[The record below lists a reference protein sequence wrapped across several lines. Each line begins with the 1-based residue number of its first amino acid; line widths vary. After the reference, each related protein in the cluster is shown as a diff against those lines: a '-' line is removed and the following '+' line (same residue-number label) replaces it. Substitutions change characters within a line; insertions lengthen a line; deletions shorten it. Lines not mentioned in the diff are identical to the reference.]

1 METTEARTTFQEL
14 RQVAHRAYQALQLI
28 SRPRKLALGGA
39 TLLMVV
45 TSVGNTCV
53 ALLLGRLIDRIQ
65 HGIDSGAP
73 RETLYGNA
81 LRILGA
87 IAAIYFFREII
98 NVYRRYLVESS
109 CTSVNRDMQTHL
121 VEHLLK
127 TDLGT
132 LSHDKVGALHG
143 KIFRSVDGLVHF
155 VRLMFLDCLPAILTG
170 AFALAAAVTKQPILG
185 AVMLGVIPLAVWL
198 TMLQLSSQKGVR
210 LDLMRDCEEID
221 GTVVEQLTG
230 TEYIRVA
237 NTFHL
242 EVERLS
248 QATEKRRKREIQ
260 HHFQMSLFGCAKSLN
275 EGFFH
280 VLVLGLA
287 TYLAVNQQISFGD
300 ILTFSVL
307 FLNVMTPLNEVH
319 RVIDEGHESSLR
331 VGELL
336 EMLTQPVD
344 PAFTA
349 VGNPKMSLSCGK
361 PAIVLEDLVLD
372 YMTTDGM
379 LKRGLDGV
387 SIRIEH
393 GQTIGVAGPSGAGK
407 STWIKALLR
416 LVQPS
421 QGRILIGDTPLDQL
435 NCEDLARLVS
445 YVGQNPF
452 VFSGSIRDNI
462 AYGNGEVTDDEIR
475 RAAELA
481 NLSEEIAEMP
491 HGYDTVVLERGQN
504 VSGGQRQRLAIARI
518 LIKKSPIIILDEA
531 TSALDNISERVVQ
544 HSLGITESDRTTI
557 IIAHR
562 LTTLKDCDRILVF
575 NEGRIVE
582 EGDYEQLVELGGIFA
597 DLVSSGEGKFTDA
610 KTVTKSPTRI
620 AV

>member
-1 METTEARTTFQEL
+1 MERSEARTTFQEL
-14 RQVAHRAYQALQLI
+14 REVAHRAYQALQLI
-28 SRPRKLALGGA
+28 SRPRKIALAGA

-53 ALLLGRLIDRIQ
+53 ALLLGALIDRIQ
-65 HGIDSGAP
+65 HGLENNAP
-73 RETLYGNA
+73 RATLYGNA
-81 LRILGA
+81 FRILGA
-87 IAAIYFFREII
+87 IAAIYFVREII

-109 CTSVNRDMQTHL
+109 CTSVNKDMQTHL

-127 TDLGT
+127 TDLGS

-170 AFALAAAVTKQPILG
+170 LFALAAAVTKQPILG

-198 TMLQLSSQKGVR
+198 TLLQLASQKGVR

-248 QATEKRRKREIQ
+248 QATEKRRKREIK

-275 EGFFH
+275 EGLFH
-280 VLVLGLA
+280 VLVLGIA
-287 TYLAVNQQISFGD
+287 TYLAVHRQISFGD

-319 RVIDEGHESSLR
+319 RVLDEGHESSLR
-331 VGELL
+331 VAELL
-336 EMLTQPVD
+336 EMLGQPID

-349 VGNPKMSLSCGK
+349 AGNSSLSLVSGS
-361 PAIVLEDLVLD
+361 PAIVIEDLVLD
-372 YMTTDGM
+372 YMTADGM

-387 SIRIEH
+387 SIAIGH
-393 GQTIGVAGPSGAGK
+393 GETIGVAGPSGAGK
-407 STWIKALLR
+407 STWIKALMR
-416 LVQPS
+416 LVQPT
-421 QGRILIGDTPLDQL
+421 QGRIIIGDTPLEQL
-435 NCEDLARLVS
+435 NCEDLARLIS

-462 AYGNGEVTDDEIR
+462 AYGNGEITEEDIR
-475 RAAELA
+475 RAAEMA
-481 NLSEEIAEMP
+481 NLNEEILEMP
-491 HGYDTVVLERGQN
+491 HGYDTMVLERGQN

-518 LIKKSPIIILDEA
+518 LIKRSPILILDEA
-531 TSALDNISERVVQ
+531 TSALDNISERAVQ
-544 HSLGITESDRTTI
+544 QALGIADRARTTI

-582 EGDYEQLVELGGIFA
+582 EGTYEQLVELGGIFA
-597 DLVSSGEGKFTDA
+597 DLVASGEGKFSVG
-610 KTVTKSPTRI
+610 KNGTKSPQRI